1 MAAIEYGICKRCS
14 VAATINY
21 PSRNFLRTAL
31 KTLRA
36 GEDLAIYV
44 ASGWRRAI
52 LEKELPAL
60 PASALEVNAAPANGK
75 RPPSFRMSLLLMP
88 LSIVHHFALS
98 GDFLLSFRKT
108 ERGMTILYS
117 R

>member
-1 MAAIEYGICKRCS
+1 MEYAKRCS

-31 KTLRA
+31 KRLRA
-36 GEDLAIYV
+36 GEDLAICV
-44 ASGWRRAI
+44 DSGWRCAI
-52 LEKELPAL
+52 LENELPAL

-75 RPPSFRMSLLLMP
+75 RPPSFRMALLLMP

-98 GDFLLSFRKT
+98 GDFVLSFQKN
-108 ERGMTILYS
+108 ESGIIIVYS